1 MTINPEF
8 MSGFYAGL
16 SLVSILSVTFVL
28 GRIAAKNKEPKKE
41 ELKK

>member
-16 SLVSILSVTFVL
+16 SLVSILSITFIL
-28 GRIAAKNKEPKKE
+28 GKVSSKNKEPKKSDQ
-41 ELKK
+41 